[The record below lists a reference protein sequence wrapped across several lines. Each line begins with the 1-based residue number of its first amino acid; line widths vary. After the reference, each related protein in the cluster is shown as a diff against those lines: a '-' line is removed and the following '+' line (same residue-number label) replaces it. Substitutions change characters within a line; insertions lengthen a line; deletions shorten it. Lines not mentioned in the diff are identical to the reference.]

1 MFQVKHSNKFA
12 DLTGISGRME
22 KIMNELMALNT
33 TELSNKKL
41 VTQFT
46 RINKAI
52 ETGNESKWTIAD
64 SIKTIVVDEL
74 YTEDF
79 ETEKKLADAF
89 GMSRSNLNKMKN
101 ASIYHDEIVELSDW
115 TVTKIMEILVIPKD
129 AVEQFLV
136 DYDVKSTDSV
146 KTIREAVLAWKEDTS
161 VVAESEV
168 VDNEET
174 EETEDA
180 ENESSTSNNSESEVF
195 DHNAEKYVSFF
206 TFINTLSEDEIKH
219 LIKVMKNDGIG
230 DSYALEEV
238 EKLWSKDI

>member
-1 MFQVKHSNKFA
+1 
-12 DLTGISGRME
+12 
-22 KIMNELMALNT
+22 MNELMTLNT

-52 ETGNESKWTIAD
+52 ETGNKSKWTIAD

-79 ETEKKLADAF
+79 ETEKKLADVF

-101 ASIYHDEIVELSDW
+101 ASIYHDEIAELADW

-129 AVEQFLV
+129 AIEKFLV
-136 DYDVKSTDSV
+136 DYEVNGTDSV
-146 KTIREAVLAWKEDTS
+146 KSIREAVLAWKEDTS

-168 VDNEET
+168 V
-174 EETEDA
+174 
-180 ENESSTSNNSESEVF
+180 ENESSTSNNSESKTIG
-195 DHNAEKYVSFF
+195 HNDEKYISFF
-206 TFINTLSEDEIKH
+206 AFINTLSEDEIKY
-219 LIKVMKNDGIG
+219 LITVMEKNGIG

-238 EKLWSKDI
+238 EKLWLKDI

>member
-1 MFQVKHSNKFA
+1 
-12 DLTGISGRME
+12 
-22 KIMNELMALNT
+22 MNELMALNT
-33 TELSNKKL
+33 AELSNKKL

-52 ETGNESKWTIAD
+52 ETGNKSKWTIAD

-101 ASIYHDEIVELSDW
+101 ASIYHDEIVELADW

-129 AVEQFLV
+129 AVEQFLA
-136 DYDVKSTDSV
+136 DYEVKSTDSV

-168 VDNEET
+168 VDNEES
-174 EETEDA
+174 EVV
-180 ENESSTSNNSESEVF
+180 ENESSTSNNSESEPF
-195 DHNAEKYVSFF
+195 DNNSEKYVSFF

-230 DSYALEEV
+230 DGYALEEV
-238 EKLWSKDI
+238 DKLWSKDI

>member
-1 MFQVKHSNKFA
+1 
-12 DLTGISGRME
+12 
-22 KIMNELMALNT
+22 MNELMTLNT

-52 ETGNESKWTIAD
+52 ETGNKSKWTIAD

-74 YTEDF
+74 YTEDV

-101 ASIYHDEIVELSDW
+101 ASIYHDEIVELADW
-115 TVTKIMEILVIPKD
+115 TVSKIMEILVIPKD
-129 AVEQFLV
+129 AVEQFLL
-136 DYDVKSTDSV
+136 DYEVKSTDSV

-168 VDNEET
+168 VDNEES
-174 EETEDA
+174 EDVD
-180 ENESSTSNNSESEVF
+180 NESSTSNNSESEPF
-195 DHNAEKYVSFF
+195 DNNSEKYVSFF

-219 LIKVMKNDGIG
+219 LIKVMKNEGIG
-230 DSYALEEV
+230 DGYALEEV
-238 EKLWSKDI
+238 DKLWSKDI

>member
-1 MFQVKHSNKFA
+1 
-12 DLTGISGRME
+12 
-22 KIMNELMALNT
+22 MNELMTLNT

-52 ETGNESKWTIAD
+52 ETGNKSKWTIAD

-101 ASIYHDEIVELSDW
+101 ASIYHDEIVELADW

-129 AVEQFLV
+129 AVEQFLA
-136 DYDVKSTDSV
+136 DYEVKSTDSV

-168 VDNEET
+168 VDNEES
-174 EETEDA
+174 EVV
-180 ENESSTSNNSESEVF
+180 ENESSTSNNSESEPF
-195 DHNAEKYVSFF
+195 DNNSEKYVSFF

-219 LIKVMKNDGIG
+219 LIKVMKNEGIG

-238 EKLWSKDI
+238 DKLWSKDI

>member
-1 MFQVKHSNKFA
+1 
-12 DLTGISGRME
+12 
-22 KIMNELMALNT
+22 MNELMTLNT

-52 ETGNESKWTIAD
+52 ETGNKSKWTIAD

-89 GMSRSNLNKMKN
+89 GMSRSNLNKMKK
-101 ASIYHDEIVELSDW
+101 ASIYHDEIVELADW

-129 AVEQFLV
+129 AVEQFLL
-136 DYDVKSTDSV
+136 DYEVKSTDSL

-168 VDNEET
+168 VDNEES
-174 EETEDA
+174 EDE
-180 ENESSTSNNSESEVF
+180 ENESSTSNNSESKII
-195 DHNAEKYVSFF
+195 DHNDEKYVSFF

>member
-1 MFQVKHSNKFA
+1 
-12 DLTGISGRME
+12 
-22 KIMNELMALNT
+22 MNELMTLNT

-52 ETGNESKWTIAD
+52 ETGNKSKWTIAD

-101 ASIYHDEIVELSDW
+101 ASIYHDEIVELADW

-129 AVEQFLV
+129 AIEQFLV
-136 DYDVKSTDSV
+136 DYEVKSTDSV

-168 VDNEET
+168 VDNEES
-174 EETEDA
+174 EDVD
-180 ENESSTSNNSESEVF
+180 NESSTSNNSESEPF
-195 DHNAEKYVSFF
+195 DNNSEKYVSFF

-219 LIKVMKNDGIG
+219 LIKVMKNEGIG
-230 DSYALEEV
+230 DGYALEEV

>member
-1 MFQVKHSNKFA
+1 
-12 DLTGISGRME
+12 
-22 KIMNELMALNT
+22 MNELITLNT

-52 ETGNESKWTIAD
+52 ETGNKSKWTIAD
-64 SIKTIVVDEL
+64 SIKTIIVDEL

-101 ASIYHDEIVELSDW
+101 ASIYHDEIVELADW

-136 DYDVKSTDSV
+136 DYGVKATDSV

-168 VDNEET
+168 VDNEES
-174 EETEDA
+174 EDE
-180 ENESSTSNNSESEVF
+180 ENESSTSNNSESKMI
-195 DHNAEKYVSFF
+195 DHNDEKYVSFF

-219 LIKVMKNDGIG
+219 LIKVMKNEGIG

>member
-1 MFQVKHSNKFA
+1 
-12 DLTGISGRME
+12 
-22 KIMNELMALNT
+22 MNELMTLNT

-41 VTQFT
+41 VPQFT

-52 ETGNESKWTIAD
+52 ETGNKSKWTIAD
-64 SIKTIVVDEL
+64 SIKTIIVDEL

-101 ASIYHDEIVELSDW
+101 ASIYHDEIVELADW

-136 DYDVKSTDSV
+136 DYEVKSTDSV

-168 VDNEET
+168 VDNEES
-174 EETEDA
+174 EVVD
-180 ENESSTSNNSESEVF
+180 NESSTSNNSESEPF
-195 DHNAEKYVSFF
+195 DNNSEKYVSFF
-206 TFINTLSEDEIKH
+206 HFINTLSEDEIKH
-219 LIKVMKNDGIG
+219 LIKVMKNEGIG

-238 EKLWSKDI
+238 DKLWSKDI

>member
-1 MFQVKHSNKFA
+1 
-12 DLTGISGRME
+12 
-22 KIMNELMALNT
+22 MNELMTLNT

-52 ETGNESKWTIAD
+52 ETGNKSKWTIAD
-64 SIKTIVVDEL
+64 SIKTIVVEEL

-101 ASIYHDEIVELSDW
+101 ASIYHDEIAELADW

-129 AVEQFLV
+129 EVEQFLV
-136 DYDVKSTDSV
+136 DYEVKSTDPV
-146 KTIREAVLAWKEDTS
+146 KTIREGVLAWKEDTS

-168 VDNEET
+168 VDNEES
-174 EETEDA
+174 EVVD
-180 ENESSTSNNSESEVF
+180 NESSTSNNLESEPF
-195 DHNAEKYVSFF
+195 DNNSEKYVSFF

>member
-1 MFQVKHSNKFA
+1 
-12 DLTGISGRME
+12 
-22 KIMNELMALNT
+22 MNELMTLNT

-52 ETGNESKWTIAD
+52 ETGNKSKWTIAD

-74 YTEDF
+74 YMEDF

-101 ASIYHDEIVELSDW
+101 ASIYHEEIVELADW

-129 AVEQFLV
+129 DIEQFLV
-136 DYDVKSTDSV
+136 DYNVKATDSV
-146 KTIREAVLAWKEDTS
+146 KTIRESVLAWKEDTS

-168 VDNEET
+168 VDNEESEV
-174 EETEDA
+174 EENEESEVE
-180 ENESSTSNNSESEVF
+180 ENESSISNNSESKMI
-195 DHNAEKYVSFF
+195 DHNDEKYVSFF
-206 TFINTLSEDEIKH
+206 TFINTLSEDEIKY
-219 LIKVMKNDGIG
+219 LITVMEKNGIG

>member
-1 MFQVKHSNKFA
+1 MKHLNRKFA

-22 KIMNELMALNT
+22 KIMNELMTLNT

-41 VTQFT
+41 VAQFT

-52 ETGNESKWTIAD
+52 ETGNKSKWTIAD

-101 ASIYHDEIVELSDW
+101 ASIYHDEIVELADW

-129 AVEQFLV
+129 AVEQFLL
-136 DYDVKSTDSV
+136 DYEVKSTDSV

-168 VDNEET
+168 VDNEES
-174 EETEDA
+174 EVVD
-180 ENESSTSNNSESEVF
+180 NESSTSNNSESEPF
-195 DHNAEKYVSFF
+195 DNNSEKYVSFF
-206 TFINTLSEDEIKH
+206 TFINTLREDEIKH
-219 LIKVMKNDGIG
+219 LIKVMKEDGIG
-230 DSYALEEV
+230 DGYALEEV

>member
-1 MFQVKHSNKFA
+1 
-12 DLTGISGRME
+12 
-22 KIMNELMALNT
+22 MNELITLNT
-33 TELSNKKL
+33 AELSNKKL
-41 VTQFT
+41 LTQFT

-52 ETGNESKWTIAD
+52 ETGNKSKWIIAD

-101 ASIYHDEIVELSDW
+101 ASIYHDEIVELADW
-115 TVTKIMEILVIPKD
+115 TVSKIMEILVIPKD
-129 AVEQFLV
+129 AVEQFLA
-136 DYDVKSTDSV
+136 DYEVKSTDSV

-168 VDNEET
+168 VDNEES
-174 EETEDA
+174 EVVD
-180 ENESSTSNNSESEVF
+180 NESSTSNNSELEPF
-195 DHNAEKYVSFF
+195 DNNSEKYVSFF

-219 LIKVMKNDGIG
+219 LIKVMKNEGIG
-230 DSYALEEV
+230 DSYSLEEV

>member
-1 MFQVKHSNKFA
+1 
-12 DLTGISGRME
+12 
-22 KIMNELMALNT
+22 MNELMTLNT
-33 TELSNKKL
+33 AELSNKKL

-52 ETGNESKWTIAD
+52 ETGNKSKWTIAD

-101 ASIYHDEIVELSDW
+101 ASIYHDEIVELADW
-115 TVTKIMEILVIPKD
+115 TVSKIMEILVIPKD
-129 AVEQFLV
+129 AIEQFLS
-136 DYDVKSTDSV
+136 DYEVKSTDSV
-146 KTIREAVLAWKEDTS
+146 KKIREAVLAWKEDTS

-168 VDNEET
+168 VDNEES
-174 EETEDA
+174 EDVD
-180 ENESSTSNNSESEVF
+180 NESSTSNNSESEVF
-195 DHNAEKYVSFF
+195 DHDAEKYVSFF

-230 DSYALEEV
+230 DGYALEEV

>member
-1 MFQVKHSNKFA
+1 
-12 DLTGISGRME
+12 
-22 KIMNELMALNT
+22 MNELMTLNT

-52 ETGNESKWTIAD
+52 ETGNKSKWTIAD

-101 ASIYHDEIVELSDW
+101 ASIYHEEILELADW

-136 DYDVKSTDSV
+136 DYEVKATDSV

-168 VDNEET
+168 VDNEES
-174 EETEDA
+174 EVE
-180 ENESSTSNNSESEVF
+180 ENESSTSNNSESEII
-195 DHNAEKYVSFF
+195 DHNDEKYVSFF
-206 TFINTLSEDEIKH
+206 TFINTLTEDEIKH
-219 LIKVMKNDGIG
+219 LIKVMKNEGIG

-238 EKLWSKDI
+238 QKLWSKDI

>member
-1 MFQVKHSNKFA
+1 MFHVKHSNKIA

-22 KIMNELMALNT
+22 KIMNELMTLNT
-33 TELSNKKL
+33 AELSNKKL

-52 ETGNESKWTIAD
+52 ETGNKSKWTIAD

-101 ASIYHDEIVELSDW
+101 ASIYHDEIVELADW
-115 TVTKIMEILVIPKD
+115 TVSKIMEILVIPKD

-136 DYDVKSTDSV
+136 DYEVKSTDSV
-146 KTIREAVLAWKEDTS
+146 KTIRESVLAWKEDTS

-168 VDNEET
+168 VDNEES
-174 EETEDA
+174 EDFD
-180 ENESSTSNNSESEVF
+180 NESSTSNNSESEMI
-195 DHNAEKYVSFF
+195 DHNDEKYVSFF

-219 LIKVMKNDGIG
+219 LIKVMKKDGIG

-238 EKLWSKDI
+238 DKLWSKDI

>member
-1 MFQVKHSNKFA
+1 
-12 DLTGISGRME
+12 
-22 KIMNELMALNT
+22 MNELMTLNT

-46 RINKAI
+46 IINKAI
-52 ETGNESKWTIAD
+52 ETGNKSKWTIAD
-64 SIKTIVVDEL
+64 SIKTIIVDEL

-101 ASIYHDEIVELSDW
+101 ASIYHDEIVDLADW

-129 AVEQFLV
+129 AIEQFLV
-136 DYDVKSTDSV
+136 DYEVKATDSV

-168 VDNEET
+168 VDNEESEVEDT
-174 EETEDA
+174 SVVAESEVVDNEESEVE
-180 ENESSTSNNSESEVF
+180 ENESSTSNNSESKMI
-195 DHNAEKYVSFF
+195 DHNDEKYVSFF

-230 DSYALEEV
+230 DGYALEEV

>member
-1 MFQVKHSNKFA
+1 
-12 DLTGISGRME
+12 
-22 KIMNELMALNT
+22 MNELMSLNT
-33 TELSNKKL
+33 TELTNKKL

-52 ETGNESKWTIAD
+52 ETGNKSKWAIAD
-64 SIKTIVVDEL
+64 SIKTIIVDEL

-101 ASIYHDEIVELSDW
+101 ASIYHDEIVELADW

-136 DYDVKSTDSV
+136 DYEVKSTDSV

-168 VDNEET
+168 VDNEES
-174 EETEDA
+174 EVVD
-180 ENESSTSNNSESEVF
+180 NESSTSNNSESEPF
-195 DHNAEKYVSFF
+195 DNNSEKYVRFF

-219 LIKVMKNDGIG
+219 LIKVMKNEGIG

>member
-1 MFQVKHSNKFA
+1 
-12 DLTGISGRME
+12 
-22 KIMNELMALNT
+22 MNELMTLNT

-52 ETGNESKWTIAD
+52 ETGNKSKWTIAD

-101 ASIYHDEIVELSDW
+101 ASIYHDEIAELADW

-129 AVEQFLV
+129 AIEKFLI
-136 DYDVKSTDSV
+136 DYEVNGTDSV
-146 KTIREAVLAWKEDTS
+146 KSIREAVLAWKEDTS
-161 VVAESEV
+161 VVAESEIV
-168 VDNEET
+168 ENEES
-174 EETEDA
+174 EDV
-180 ENESSTSNNSESEVF
+180 ENESSTSNNSESKTI
-195 DHNAEKYVSFF
+195 DHNDEKYVSFF
-206 TFINTLSEDEIKH
+206 TFINTLSQYEIKH
-219 LIKVMKNDGIG
+219 LIKVMKKEGIG

>member
-1 MFQVKHSNKFA
+1 
-12 DLTGISGRME
+12 
-22 KIMNELMALNT
+22 MNELMTLNT
-33 TELSNKKL
+33 AELSNKKL

-52 ETGNESKWTIAD
+52 ETGNKSKWTIAD

-79 ETEKKLADAF
+79 ETEKKLAYAF

-101 ASIYHDEIVELSDW
+101 ASIYHDEIVELADW

-129 AVEQFLV
+129 AVEQFLL
-136 DYDVKSTDSV
+136 DYEVKSTDSV

-168 VDNEET
+168 VDNEES
-174 EETEDA
+174 EVVD
-180 ENESSTSNNSESEVF
+180 NESSTSNNSESEMI
-195 DHNAEKYVSFF
+195 DHNDEKYVSFF

-238 EKLWSKDI
+238 DKLWSKDI

>member
-1 MFQVKHSNKFA
+1 MFHVKHSNKIA

-22 KIMNELMALNT
+22 KIMNELMTLKTA
-33 TELSNKKL
+33 ELSNKKL

-52 ETGNESKWTIAD
+52 ETGNKSKWTIAD

-101 ASIYHDEIVELSDW
+101 ASIYHDEIVELADW
-115 TVTKIMEILVIPKD
+115 TVSKIMEILVIPKD
-129 AVEQFLV
+129 AVEQFLL
-136 DYDVKSTDSV
+136 DYEVKSTDSI
-146 KTIREAVLAWKEDTS
+146 KTIREAVLAWKEYTS

-168 VDNEET
+168 VDNE
-174 EETEDA
+174 
-180 ENESSTSNNSESEVF
+180 SSTSNNSESKII
-195 DHNAEKYVSFF
+195 DHNDEKYVSFL
-206 TFINTLSEDEIKH
+206 TFINTLSEDEIKY
-219 LIKVMKNDGIG
+219 LITVMEKNGIG

>member
-1 MFQVKHSNKFA
+1 
-12 DLTGISGRME
+12 
-22 KIMNELMALNT
+22 MNELMTLNT
-33 TELSNKKL
+33 TQLSNKKL
-41 VTQFT
+41 ATQFT

-52 ETGNESKWTIAD
+52 ETGNKSKWTIAD
-64 SIKTIVVDEL
+64 SIKTIIVNEL

-101 ASIYHDEIVELSDW
+101 ASIYHEEIVELADW

-129 AVEQFLV
+129 AVEQFLI
-136 DYDVKSTDSV
+136 DYEVKSTDSV
-146 KTIREAVLAWKEDTS
+146 KTIREAVSAWKEDTS

-174 EETEDA
+174 EVVN
-180 ENESSTSNNSESEVF
+180 NECSTSNNSESETI
-195 DHNAEKYVSFF
+195 DNNDEKYVSFF

-219 LIKVMKNDGIG
+219 LIKVMKNEGIG

-238 EKLWSKDI
+238 YKLW

>member
-1 MFQVKHSNKFA
+1 
-12 DLTGISGRME
+12 
-22 KIMNELMALNT
+22 MNELMTLNT
-33 TELSNKKL
+33 AELSNKKL

-52 ETGNESKWTIAD
+52 ETGNKSKWTIAD

-101 ASIYHDEIVELSDW
+101 ASIYHDEIVELADW
-115 TVTKIMEILVIPKD
+115 TVSKIMEILVIPKD
-129 AVEQFLV
+129 AVEQFLL
-136 DYDVKSTDSV
+136 DYEVKSTDSV

-168 VDNEET
+168 VDNE
-174 EETEDA
+174 
-180 ENESSTSNNSESEVF
+180 SSTSNNSESEPF
-195 DHNAEKYVSFF
+195 DNNSEKYVSFF

-219 LIKVMKNDGIG
+219 LIKVMKNEGIG
-230 DSYALEEV
+230 DGYALEEV
-238 EKLWSKDI
+238 DKLWSKDI

>member
-1 MFQVKHSNKFA
+1 
-12 DLTGISGRME
+12 
-22 KIMNELMALNT
+22 MNELMTLNT
-33 TELSNKKL
+33 AEISNKKL

-52 ETGNESKWTIAD
+52 ETGNKSKWTIAD

-101 ASIYHDEIVELSDW
+101 ASIYHDEVVELTEW
-115 TVTKIMEILVIPKD
+115 TVTKVMELLVIPKD
-129 AVEQFLV
+129 AVEQFLA
-136 DYDVKSTDSV
+136 DYEVTSKDSV

-168 VDNEET
+168 VDNEES
-174 EETEDA
+174 EVVD
-180 ENESSTSNNSESEVF
+180 NESSTSNNSESKMI
-195 DHNAEKYVSFF
+195 DHNDEKYVSFF

-238 EKLWSKDI
+238 DKLWSKDI

>member
-1 MFQVKHSNKFA
+1 
-12 DLTGISGRME
+12 
-22 KIMNELMALNT
+22 MNEWKTFNT
-33 TELSNKKL
+33 AELSNKKL

-52 ETGNESKWTIAD
+52 ETGNKSKWTIAD

-101 ASIYHDEIVELSDW
+101 ASIYHDEIVELTEW
-115 TVTKIMEILVIPKD
+115 TVTKVMEILVIPKD
-129 AVEQFLV
+129 DVEQFLANYEV
-136 DYDVKSTDSV
+136 TSKDSV
-146 KTIREAVLAWKEDTS
+146 KKIREAVLAWKEDTS

-168 VDNEET
+168 VDNEES
-174 EETEDA
+174 EVVD
-180 ENESSTSNNSESEVF
+180 NESSTSNNSESEPF
-195 DHNAEKYVSFF
+195 DNNSEKYVSFF

-219 LIKVMKNDGIG
+219 LIKVMKNEGIG
-230 DSYALEEV
+230 DGYALEEV

>member
-1 MFQVKHSNKFA
+1 
-12 DLTGISGRME
+12 
-22 KIMNELMALNT
+22 MNELMTLNT

-41 VTQFT
+41 ATQFT

-52 ETGNESKWTIAD
+52 ETGNKSKWTIAD
-64 SIKTIVVDEL
+64 SIKTIIVDEL

-101 ASIYHDEIVELSDW
+101 ASIYHDEIVELADW
-115 TVTKIMEILVIPKD
+115 TVTKIMEILVIPKE

-136 DYDVKSTDSV
+136 DYEVKATDSV

-161 VVAESEV
+161 VVVESEV
-168 VDNEET
+168 VDNEES
-174 EETEDA
+174 EVVN
-180 ENESSTSNNSESEVF
+180 NESSTLNNSESETF
-195 DHNAEKYVSFF
+195 DNNSEKYVSFF

-219 LIKVMKNDGIG
+219 LIKVMKNEGSG
-230 DSYALEEV
+230 DSYALEQV

>member
-1 MFQVKHSNKFA
+1 
-12 DLTGISGRME
+12 
-22 KIMNELMALNT
+22 MNELITLNT

-52 ETGNESKWTIAD
+52 ETGNKSKWTIAD
-64 SIKTIVVDEL
+64 SIKTIIVDEL

-101 ASIYHDEIVELSDW
+101 ASIYHDEIVELADW

-136 DYDVKSTDSV
+136 DYEVKATDSV
-146 KTIREAVLAWKEDTS
+146 KSIREAVLAWKEDTS

-168 VDNEET
+168 VDNEES
-174 EETEDA
+174 EVE
-180 ENESSTSNNSESEVF
+180 ENESSTSNNSESKII
-195 DHNAEKYVSFF
+195 DHNDEKYVSFF
-206 TFINTLSEDEIKH
+206 TFINTLSEDEIKY

>member
-1 MFQVKHSNKFA
+1 
-12 DLTGISGRME
+12 
-22 KIMNELMALNT
+22 MNELMTLNT
-33 TELSNKKL
+33 AELSNKKL

-52 ETGNESKWTIAD
+52 ETGNKSKWTIAD

-101 ASIYHDEIVELSDW
+101 ASIYHDEIVELADW
-115 TVTKIMEILVIPKD
+115 TVTKIMEILIIPKD
-129 AVEQFLV
+129 AVEQFLA
-136 DYDVKSTDSV
+136 DYEVKSTDSV

-168 VDNEET
+168 VDNEES
-174 EETEDA
+174 EDVD
-180 ENESSTSNNSESEVF
+180 NESSTSNNSESEPF
-195 DHNAEKYVSFF
+195 DNNSEKYVSFF

-219 LIKVMKNDGIG
+219 LIKVMKNEGIG
-230 DSYALEEV
+230 DGYALEEV

>member
-1 MFQVKHSNKFA
+1 
-12 DLTGISGRME
+12 
-22 KIMNELMALNT
+22 MNELITLNT
-33 TELSNKKL
+33 AELSNKKL

-52 ETGNESKWTIAD
+52 ETGNKSKWTIAD

-101 ASIYHDEIVELSDW
+101 ASIYHDEIVELTEW
-115 TVTKIMEILVIPKD
+115 TVTKVMELLVIPKD
-129 AVEQFLV
+129 AVEQFLA
-136 DYDVKSTDSV
+136 DYEVTSKDSV

-168 VDNEET
+168 VDNEES
-174 EETEDA
+174 EVVD
-180 ENESSTSNNSESEVF
+180 NESSTSNNSESEPF
-195 DHNAEKYVSFF
+195 DNNSEKYVSFF
-206 TFINTLSEDEIKH
+206 NFINTLSENEIKH

>member
-1 MFQVKHSNKFA
+1 
-12 DLTGISGRME
+12 
-22 KIMNELMALNT
+22 MNELMTLNT
-33 TELSNKKL
+33 AELSNKKL

-52 ETGNESKWTIAD
+52 ETGNKSKWTIAD

-101 ASIYHDEIVELSDW
+101 ASIYHDEIVELADW

-136 DYDVKSTDSV
+136 DYEVKATDSV

-168 VDNEET
+168 VDNEES
-174 EETEDA
+174 EVF
-180 ENESSTSNNSESEVF
+180 ENESSTSNNSESEPF
-195 DHNAEKYVSFF
+195 DNNSEKYVSFF

-219 LIKVMKNDGIG
+219 LIKVMKNEGIG

>member
-1 MFQVKHSNKFA
+1 
-12 DLTGISGRME
+12 
-22 KIMNELMALNT
+22 MNELRTLNT

-52 ETGNESKWTIAD
+52 ETGNKSKWTIAD

-101 ASIYHDEIVELSDW
+101 ASIYHDEIVELADW

-136 DYDVKSTDSV
+136 DYEVKSTDSV
-146 KTIREAVLAWKEDTS
+146 KTIRDAVLAWKEDTS

-174 EETEDA
+174 EDA
-180 ENESSTSNNSESEVF
+180 ENESSTSNNSESEPF
-195 DHNAEKYVSFF
+195 DNNSEKYVSFF
-206 TFINTLSEDEIKH
+206 TFINTLSEDEIKQ
-219 LIKVMKNDGIG
+219 LIKVMKSEGIG

>member
-1 MFQVKHSNKFA
+1 
-12 DLTGISGRME
+12 
-22 KIMNELMALNT
+22 MNELMALNT

-41 VTQFT
+41 ATQFT

-52 ETGNESKWTIAD
+52 ETGNKSKWTIAD

-101 ASIYHDEIVELSDW
+101 ASIYHDEIVELADW
-115 TVTKIMEILVIPKD
+115 TVSKIMEILVIPKD
-129 AVEQFLV
+129 SVEQFLV
-136 DYDVKSTDSV
+136 DYEVNATDSV

-168 VDNEET
+168 VDNEES
-174 EETEDA
+174 ETVD
-180 ENESSTSNNSESEVF
+180 NESSTSNNSESETIN
-195 DHNAEKYVSFF
+195 HNDEKYVSFF

-230 DSYALEEV
+230 DGYALEEV

>member
-1 MFQVKHSNKFA
+1 
-12 DLTGISGRME
+12 
-22 KIMNELMALNT
+22 MNELMTLNT
-33 TELSNKKL
+33 AELSNKKL

-52 ETGNESKWTIAD
+52 ETGNKSKWTIAD

-101 ASIYHDEIVELSDW
+101 ASIYHDEIVELADW
-115 TVTKIMEILVIPKD
+115 TVTKVMELLVIPKD
-129 AVEQFLV
+129 AVEQFLL
-136 DYDVKSTDSV
+136 DYEVKSTDSV

-168 VDNEET
+168 VDNEES
-174 EETEDA
+174 EDVD
-180 ENESSTSNNSESEVF
+180 NESSTSNNSESEPF
-195 DHNAEKYVSFF
+195 DNNSEKYVSFF

-219 LIKVMKNDGIG
+219 LIKVMKNEGIG
-230 DSYALEEV
+230 DGYALEEV

>member
-1 MFQVKHSNKFA
+1 
-12 DLTGISGRME
+12 
-22 KIMNELMALNT
+22 MNELMTLNT

-52 ETGNESKWTIAD
+52 ETGNKFKWTIAD

-74 YTEDF
+74 YMEDF

-101 ASIYHDEIVELSDW
+101 ASIYHDEIVELADW

-129 AVEQFLV
+129 EIEQFLV
-136 DYDVKSTDSV
+136 DYEVKATDSV
-146 KTIREAVLAWKEDTS
+146 KTIRDAVLAWKEDTS

-168 VDNEET
+168 VDNEES
-174 EETEDA
+174 EVVD
-180 ENESSTSNNSESEVF
+180 NESSTSNNSESKII
-195 DHNAEKYVSFF
+195 DHNDEKYVSFF

-230 DSYALEEV
+230 DGYALEEV

>member
-1 MFQVKHSNKFA
+1 
-12 DLTGISGRME
+12 
-22 KIMNELMALNT
+22 MNELMTLNT

-52 ETGNESKWTIAD
+52 ETGNKSKWTIAD
-64 SIKTIVVDEL
+64 SIKTIIVDEL

-101 ASIYHDEIVELSDW
+101 ASIYHDEIVELSEW
-115 TVTKIMEILVIPKD
+115 TVTKVMELLVIPKD
-129 AVEQFLV
+129 AVEQFLA
-136 DYDVKSTDSV
+136 DYEVTSKDSV
-146 KTIREAVLAWKEDTS
+146 KTIREAVSAWKEDTS

-168 VDNEET
+168 VDNEES
-174 EETEDA
+174 EDVD
-180 ENESSTSNNSESEVF
+180 NESSTSNNSESEVVN
-195 DHNAEKYVSFF
+195 HNDEKYVSFF
-206 TFINTLSEDEIKH
+206 TFINTLTEDEIKH
-219 LIKVMKNDGIG
+219 LIKLMKNDGIG

-238 EKLWSKDI
+238 DKLWSKDI

>member
-1 MFQVKHSNKFA
+1 
-12 DLTGISGRME
+12 
-22 KIMNELMALNT
+22 MNELMTLNT

-52 ETGNESKWTIAD
+52 ETGNKSKWTIAD

-79 ETEKKLADAF
+79 ETEKKLADVF

-101 ASIYHDEIVELSDW
+101 ASIYHDEIAELADW

-129 AVEQFLV
+129 DVEKFLV
-136 DYDVKSTDSV
+136 DYDVNSSDSV

-161 VVAESEV
+161 VVAETEIV
-168 VDNEET
+168 ENEES
-174 EETEDA
+174 EIV
-180 ENESSTSNNSESEVF
+180 ENESSTSNKSESEVVN
-195 DHNAEKYVSFF
+195 HNDEKYVSFF
-206 TFINTLSEDEIKH
+206 AFINTLSEDEIKY
-219 LIKVMKNDGIG
+219 LITVMEKNGMG

>member
-1 MFQVKHSNKFA
+1 
-12 DLTGISGRME
+12 
-22 KIMNELMALNT
+22 MNELMTLNT

-52 ETGNESKWTIAD
+52 ETGNKSKWTIAD
-64 SIKTIVVDEL
+64 SIKTIIVDEL

-79 ETEKKLADAF
+79 ETEKKLADVF

-101 ASIYHDEIVELSDW
+101 ASIYHDEIVELADW

-129 AVEQFLV
+129 AIEQFLL
-136 DYDVKSTDSV
+136 DYEVKSTDSV
-146 KTIREAVLAWKEDTS
+146 KTIREAVLAWKEDKS

-168 VDNEET
+168 VDNEESEVVDN
-174 EETEDA
+174 EESEVV
-180 ENESSTSNNSESEVF
+180 ENESSTSNNSELKMIN
-195 DHNAEKYVSFF
+195 HNDEKYVSFF

-238 EKLWSKDI
+238 DKLWSKDI

>member
-1 MFQVKHSNKFA
+1 
-12 DLTGISGRME
+12 
-22 KIMNELMALNT
+22 MNELMTLNT
-33 TELSNKKL
+33 AELSNKKL

-52 ETGNESKWTIAD
+52 ETGNKSKWTIAD

-101 ASIYHDEIVELSDW
+101 ASIYHDEIVELADW
-115 TVTKIMEILVIPKD
+115 TVSKIMEILVIPKD
-129 AVEQFLV
+129 AVEQFLL
-136 DYDVKSTDSV
+136 DYEVKSTDSV

-168 VDNEET
+168 VDNEES
-174 EETEDA
+174 EVVD
-180 ENESSTSNNSESEVF
+180 NNS
-195 DHNAEKYVSFF
+195 EKYVSFF

-219 LIKVMKNDGIG
+219 LIKVMKNEGIG

>member
-1 MFQVKHSNKFA
+1 
-12 DLTGISGRME
+12 
-22 KIMNELMALNT
+22 MNELMTLNT

-41 VTQFT
+41 VTQFI

-52 ETGNESKWTIAD
+52 ETGNKSKWTIAD

-101 ASIYHDEIVELSDW
+101 ASIYHDEIVELADW
-115 TVTKIMEILVIPKD
+115 TVSKIMEILVIPKD
-129 AVEQFLV
+129 AVEQFLL
-136 DYDVKSTDSV
+136 DYEVKSTDSV
-146 KTIREAVLAWKEDTS
+146 KTIRDAVLAWKEDTS

-168 VDNEET
+168 VDNEES
-174 EETEDA
+174 EVV
-180 ENESSTSNNSESEVF
+180 ENESSTSNNSESETIN
-195 DHNAEKYVSFF
+195 HNDEKYVSFF

-219 LIKVMKNDGIG
+219 LIKVMKNEGIG
-230 DSYALEEV
+230 DGYALEEV
-238 EKLWSKDI
+238 DKLWSKDI

>member
-1 MFQVKHSNKFA
+1 
-12 DLTGISGRME
+12 
-22 KIMNELMALNT
+22 MNELMALNT
-33 TELSNKKL
+33 TELINKKL

-52 ETGNESKWTIAD
+52 ETGNKSKWTIAD

-79 ETEKKLADAF
+79 ENEKKLADAF

-101 ASIYHDEIVELSDW
+101 ASIYHDEIVELADW

-136 DYDVKSTDSV
+136 DYEVKATDSV

-174 EETEDA
+174 EDA
-180 ENESSTSNNSESEVF
+180 ENESSTSNNSESETTN
-195 DHNAEKYVSFF
+195 HNDEKYVSFF

-230 DSYALEEV
+230 ESYALEEV